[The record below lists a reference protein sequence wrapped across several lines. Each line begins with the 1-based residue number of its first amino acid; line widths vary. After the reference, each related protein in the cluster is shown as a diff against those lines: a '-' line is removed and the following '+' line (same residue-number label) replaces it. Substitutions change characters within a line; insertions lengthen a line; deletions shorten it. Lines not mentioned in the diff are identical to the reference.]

1 MSTKA
6 AYLQKI
12 EAEIELTQAKIEAIK
27 AQTNSALADERI
39 KYEKEITAIE
49 SGIESTKAKLKE
61 LGEASDDTWDH
72 LKSGIETAW
81 TSASHSIHEAYA
93 KLKS

>member
-6 AYLQKI
+6 AYQQKI
-12 EAEIELTQAKIEAIK
+12 EAEIELAQAKMEALK
-27 AQTNSALADERI
+27 AQAKSALADERI

-49 SGIESTKAKLKE
+49 GGIESTKAKLKE
-61 LGEASDDTWDH
+61 LGDASDDTWEH

-81 TSASHSIHEAYA
+81 TSASHSVHEAYT
-93 KLKS
+93 KLKG

>member
-6 AYLQKI
+6 AYQQKI
-12 EAEIELTQAKIEAIK
+12 EAEIELAQAKMEALK
-27 AQTNSALADERI
+27 AQAKSALAVERI

-49 SGIESTKAKLKE
+49 SGIELTKAKLKE
-61 LGEASDDTWDH
+61 LGDASDNTWDH
-72 LKSGIETAW
+72 LKSDIETTW